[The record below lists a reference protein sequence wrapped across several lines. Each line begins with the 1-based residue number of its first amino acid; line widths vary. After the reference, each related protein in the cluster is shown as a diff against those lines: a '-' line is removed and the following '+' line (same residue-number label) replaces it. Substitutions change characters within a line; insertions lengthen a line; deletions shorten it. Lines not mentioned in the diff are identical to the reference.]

1 MGKQK
6 ENKRKLSKAE
16 QRRKNAFILLTE
28 QLEAQ
33 GFKTHDFTLGLV
45 YVNIMSVVVT
55 MPFLVL
61 LAILFLRIH
70 GHLSLLFNFQQYLL
84 FIIVYLILII
94 VHELIHGITFALFAK
109 EHLRSISFGF
119 IVQYL
124 TPYCTCK
131 EPLKKSEYLL
141 SVLMPTI
148 LLGIIPCLVSIFN
161 GSSILFVLGAFMIIG
176 GGGDI
181 LISLKLLRN
190 PYNKDAIYIDHPYQ
204 CGFVAFVKEY

>member
-1 MGKQK
+1 M
-6 ENKRKLSKAE
+6 A
-16 QRRKNAFILLTE
+16 
-28 QLEAQ
+28 
-33 GFKTHDFTLGLV
+33 
-45 YVNIMSVVVT
+45 VVVT

-84 FIIVYLILII
+84 FIIIYLILII
-94 VHELIHGITFALFAK
+94 VHELIHSITFALFAK

-131 EPLKKSEYLL
+131 EALKKLEYLL

-148 LLGIIPCLVSIFN
+148 LLGILPCLVSIFN

-190 PYNKDAIYIDHPYQ
+190 PYQKDAIY
-204 CGFVAFVKEY
+204 